1 METNGHQNYRHWE
14 RMRSYHPRPDAPWAR
29 TVAGVFELGRDYYE
43 SSGGVFEP
51 VPHYESL
58 FARSA

>member
-1 METNGHQNYRHWE
+1 MGSEMCIRD
-14 RMRSYHPRPDAPWAR
+14 RSYHPCPDAPWAR

-58 FARSA
+58 FPRPA